1 MRYGAMNNPY
11 NNLIDEIRL
20 FGENKFDYID
30 LTLEKPEATPELL
43 IRKKDE
49 IMDALSS
56 YNLRTVGHTPWY
68 LELGHPY
75 ESVRKAFLK
84 EALKIIEV
92 LGRMEVSKTTI
103 HPLPAF
109 PRIYKRKKHREKI
122 IGLTID
128 SIKKIVNKA
137 SEHGMIIVIE
147 NLDGGKLLSLEEYEE
162 IIAKTMSYFH
172 LDVGHANL
180 DTPTNRSVEFIKH
193 FGNQGLLKH
202 VHISDNVGGTMKAGW
217 DLHLPIG
224 TGKID
229 FKNIFKALKEV
240 KYNDTMTLEVFS
252 RDRDYLILSKNKVK
266 KFWEEANL

>member
-11 NNLIDEIRL
+11 NNLIDEIKL

-30 LTLEKPEATPELL
+30 LTLEKPEATPEIL
-43 IRKKDE
+43 IEKKKE
-49 IMDALSS
+49 ILDALSS
-56 YNLRTVGHTPWY
+56 YNLGVVGHTPWY

-92 LGRMEVSKTTI
+92 LGKIEVSKTTI

-109 PRIYKRKKHREKI
+109 PRMHKRKYREKI
-122 IGLTID
+122 VGWTID

-137 SEHGMIIVIE
+137 NEYGMIIVIE

-162 IIAKTMSYFH
+162 IIVKTMSYFH
-172 LDVGHANL
+172 LDIGHANL
-180 DTPTNRSVEFIKH
+180 DTRTNRSVEFIKH
-193 FGNQGLLKH
+193 FGSRGLLKH

-224 TGKID
+224 AGKID
-229 FKNIFKALKEV
+229 FRSIFKALKEV
-240 KYNDTMTLEVFS
+240 KYDDTMTLEVFS

-266 KFWEEANL
+266 KLWEEVKI